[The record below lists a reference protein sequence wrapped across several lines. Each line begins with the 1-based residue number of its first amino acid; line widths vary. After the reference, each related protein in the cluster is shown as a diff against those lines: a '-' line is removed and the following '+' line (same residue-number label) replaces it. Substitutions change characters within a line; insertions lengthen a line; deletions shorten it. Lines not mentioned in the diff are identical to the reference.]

1 MTAQS
6 TDYIYISEMRA
17 LLPPEWRTA
26 LDDTWFYGSHPETP
40 MAIQG
45 WKFHISSRLGLP
57 AIATLR
63 SALTVCIEQK
73 VNFKAAR
80 SPSIHERLNSK
91 QTRREASNK
100 FLTLYPNPEAP
111 DPDLLSRLVQD
122 LNAVLTADAPIV
134 HSDLQIGKQSHTR
147 YGAHRGVSVL
157 QPDGTSDIRISDPR
171 DGTLIPD
178 PRGPFFS
185 PPAWI
190 NTHPI
195 TGKPLDDDDDS
206 DSDIYTLNEFTVIDA
221 LHFSATGGVYR
232 GSKAATG
239 EPVVLK
245 EGIPN
250 AMYIQQDD
258 QDAVDRL
265 VAEYRMLEHL
275 AVTGVTPKPVSIF
288 DYESHTF
295 IAMEY
300 IDAPTLSETA
310 PLAFGDA
317 LAIATLLADAIAAIH
332 RSGVV
337 LGDLSARNVLLP
349 KRGGVKIIDLE
360 GAYFTSAPPE
370 IVFATPGYAP
380 AARVKGTAD
389 DIYSLGAVLTH
400 LFLGRINGLY
410 DLAADPADVAQRF
423 CRFAGMP
430 PSLIKLITEC
440 LSADAQERPSAAAV
454 ADHLSSLQGRVLSLQ
469 GVPTGVSS
477 MDTEAGVEMD
487 IDQTINPLVECLAAD
502 AEAGQERKTEGRRL
516 GIAEGIAGQTL
527 ALQYLT
533 AGAESDGAP
542 TPLVERLNAGRLQ
555 LLEADLDG
563 AILPPGLANGLAGI
577 AYAVHRTTDATGYA
591 ETLMSRA
598 LAHPMLEDPNFP
610 VTLMHGV
617 TGIGLTALYFY
628 KQSGDSAFLD
638 GAVWCAERL
647 KDAVASEQVA
657 SNAVFYF
664 AVADALGETV
674 DAKRW
679 CLRGRDC
686 LNALAKAPSSKTK
699 KGINAH
705 LLEVAVRQAKR
716 AFGDADWSAFAMPAW
731 DFSKAFIA
739 DPSLGSG
746 LSGLGLAY
754 LDHYHYGETGE
765 SIHLGTALKIAK
777 TVGCFTCRSRNGKG
791 IVFPGADLRGADF
804 GLFGGTAGALVFLER
819 LRQQPLPPAP
829 FFPWE
834 WLCVDSHDFR

>member
-1 MTAQS
+1 MTVQS
-6 TDYIYISEMRA
+6 TAYISEIRE
-17 LLPPEWRTA
+17 LLPPEWTTA
-26 LDDTWFYGSHPETP
+26 SDDTWFYGSHPATP

-45 WKFHISSRLGLP
+45 WKLHISSRLGPP
-57 AIATLR
+57 AIATLQ
-63 SALTVCIEQK
+63 ATVKICIK
-73 VNFKAAR
+73 YRVNFKTTR
-80 SPSIHERLNSK
+80 TPSIHERLNSK
-91 QTRREASNK
+91 QARRQESNK
-100 FLTLYPNPEAP
+100 FITLYPNPEVP
-111 DPDLLSRLVQD
+111 ELLSQLVRD
-122 LNAVLTADAPIV
+122 LVLTADDAPIV
-134 HSDLQIGKQSHTR
+134 LSDLQIGKQLHAR

-157 QPDGTSDIRISDPR
+157 QPDGAFDILISDPR

-185 PPAWI
+185 PPTWI
-190 NTHPI
+190 TTHPI

-206 DSDIYTLNEFTVIDA
+206 DSDIYELNEYTVIDA

-232 GSKAATG
+232 GRKTATG
-239 EPVVLK
+239 EAVVLK
-245 EGIPN
+245 EGIRN
-250 AMYIQQDD
+250 AMYLHD
-258 QDAVDRL
+258 QDAVDRIE
-265 VAEYRMLEHL
+265 AEYRMLEHL
-275 AVTGVTPKPVSIF
+275 AATGVTPKPFSLF
-288 DYESHTF
+288 AYEEHKF
-295 IAMEY
+295 MVMEY

-317 LAIATLLADAIAAIH
+317 LAIAKLLAEAIGKIH
-332 RSGVV
+332 TAGVV

-349 KRGGVKIIDLE
+349 KSGGVKIIDLE
-360 GAYFTSAPPE
+360 GAYFTRSAPPPE
-370 IVFATPGYAP
+370 IVFATPGYAA

-400 LFLGRINGLY
+400 LFLGRINLLY
-410 DLAADPADVAQRF
+410 DLAADPTAVAKRF
-423 CRFAGMP
+423 FRAAGMP
-430 PSLIKLITEC
+430 PALIT
-440 LSADAQERPSAAAV
+440 LI
-454 ADHLSSLQGRVLSLQ
+454 
-469 GVPTGVSS
+469 T
-477 MDTEAGVEMD
+477 
-487 IDQTINPLVECLAAD
+487 ECLAAD
-502 AEAGQERKTEGRRL
+502 AEARPSASAVGYHLSRLQGRLLRLQGAPTEVSSVDTEARVDMDIDRTINALVESLAADAQAGQERNKNEGRRL

-527 ALQYLT
+527 TLQYLT
-533 AGAESDGAP
+533 ADAESDGAP
-542 TPLVERLNAGRLQ
+542 TTLVDPLNAGRLR
-555 LLEADLDG
+555 LLAADLDI
-563 AILPPGLANGLAGI
+563 AKLPPGLANGLAGI
-577 AYAVHRTTDATGYA
+577 AYAIHRTTDAVGYA

-598 LAHPMLEDPNFP
+598 LAHPMLENQNPNFP

-628 KQSGDSAFLD
+628 KQSGDPAFLD
-638 GAVWCAERL
+638 GAVWCAQRL
-647 KDAVASEQVA
+647 KDAVASEPVA
-657 SNAVFYF
+657 SKAVFYF

-686 LNALAKAPSSKTK
+686 LNALAKAPSSQTK
-699 KGINAH
+699 RGMNAH

-716 AFGDADWSAFAMPAW
+716 AFGDDADESWSTFAMPAW
-731 DFSKAFIA
+731 DFSKDFIA

-765 SIHLGTALKIAK
+765 AIHLGTALKIAK
-777 TVGCFTCRSRNGKG
+777 TVACFTCRSRNGKG

-834 WLCVDSHDFR
+834 WL